1 MLYHQTN
8 RHRHPHQSNKDGI
21 RIKITI
27 FIWFGPHRQSR
38 YQLTILLDL
47 DFSSI
52 SSSGNES
59 MYHPGNQIYEATLLR
74 PITVEGTFEVQ
85 LASKE
90 NMTAFGVRSLK
101 ATVRF
106 AIGSIT
112 PSNIALKIIE
122 KFIFISWFIVK

>member
-1 MLYHQTN
+1 MLDALSLNQY
-8 RHRHPHQSNKDGI
+8 PHQSNKDRI

-27 FIWFGPHRQSR
+27 FIRFGLHQQGR
-38 YQLTILLDL
+38 YQLIIPLDL
-47 DFSSI
+47 NFSSI
-52 SSSGNES
+52 SSSGNEPV
-59 MYHPGNQIYEATLLR
+59 HHRANEIYKAILIR

-85 LASKE
+85 LASKD

-106 AIGSIT
+106 AIGSMT

>member
-1 MLYHQTN
+1 M
-8 RHRHPHQSNKDGI
+8 
-21 RIKITI
+21 
-27 FIWFGPHRQSR
+27 IWATSAKQISANN
-38 YQLTILLDL
+38 TLDL
-47 DFSSI
+47 NFLSV
-52 SSSGNES
+52 SSSGNEPI
-59 MYHPGNQIYEATLLR
+59 YHPANQIYNAILIR

-85 LASKE
+85 LTSKE

-106 AIGSIT
+106 AIGSMT